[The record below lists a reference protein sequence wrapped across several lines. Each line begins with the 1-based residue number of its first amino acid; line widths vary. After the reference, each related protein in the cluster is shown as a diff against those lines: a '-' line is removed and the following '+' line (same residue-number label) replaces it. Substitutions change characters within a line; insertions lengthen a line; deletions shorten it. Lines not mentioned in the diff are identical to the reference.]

1 MSQIKITY
9 AMSDADADDKKLHNR
24 LIDLLDAVDRYG
36 SLAAAVEAEFDS
48 SYRHVW
54 NELKS
59 WEEKIGQP
67 LLERGRGKPG
77 QLTPF
82 AKKLLT
88 SVRAIHARYKPHL
101 DSLRTDLLQAFA
113 KALDD
118 ARPVLTFTGC
128 PDNAVMHLRKAALK
142 STFFLDVNF
151 NSSTRGLE
159 DLHENR
165 TQLTGFNFPIGAGS
179 ESSAAQAFRHFL
191 EPGKMKLIRFCTRI
205 QGIAVAKGNPM
216 GIHSLLDVSLK
227 NARYAQRAKGSGTR
241 VLFDDLLRTSGMTDG
256 DITTCART
264 ANSHADVAAMISQ
277 SQADAG
283 ICLANIAADAG
294 LDFIPISREIYFMAC
309 QKELLQT
316 KAGQDFLTLLGSTDW
331 KEDAEKL
338 LGYDFSD
345 CGKVMEVQA
354 AIPWF

>member
-1 MSQIKITY
+1 M
-9 AMSDADADDKKLHNR
+9 
-24 LIDLLDAVDRYG
+24 
-36 SLAAAVEAEFDS
+36 
-48 SYRHVW
+48 
-54 NELKS
+54 
-59 WEEKIGQP
+59 
-67 LLERGRGKPG
+67 
-77 QLTPF
+77 
-82 AKKLLT
+82 
-88 SVRAIHARYKPHL
+88 
-101 DSLRTDLLQAFA
+101 
-113 KALDD
+113 
-118 ARPVLTFTGC
+118 
-128 PDNAVMHLRKAALK
+128 
-142 STFFLDVNF
+142 
-151 NSSTRGLE
+151 
-159 DLHENR
+159 
-165 TQLTGFNFPIGAGS
+165 
-179 ESSAAQAFRHFL
+179 
-191 EPGKMKLIRFCTRI
+191 
-205 QGIAVAKGNPM
+205 AKGNPM

-345 CGKVMEVQA
+345 CCKVMEVQA